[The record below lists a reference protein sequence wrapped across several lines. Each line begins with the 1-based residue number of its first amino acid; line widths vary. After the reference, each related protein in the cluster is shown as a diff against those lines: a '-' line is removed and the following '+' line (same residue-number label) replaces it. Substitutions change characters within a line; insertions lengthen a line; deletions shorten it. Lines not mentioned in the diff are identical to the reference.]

1 MSLPNDRERLG
12 AMVIGAILLG
22 GLPTFNL
29 VPKLRRRHFP
39 TPRQQAVFSAFARLG
54 REKSEIN
61 YGIVATNIAGTTDSE
76 QFEDKETGKSHLN
89 AFLQACLLETPTHEH
104 IRFLA
109 GELIEQSVRDRWVTY
124 ATEEIPQLA
133 NNNSNTMET
142 VNATINEQKD
152 KLFSELMNYKD
163 DTLSTKEIIEQYDD
177 PEHQQKFIP
186 TGYEKLDE
194 LLGEG
199 LGAGELSIVAAR
211 TSEGKTSLAL
221 NIALNVA
228 QLNQSVLFVSI
239 EMNHRRLI
247 ERSIITTSGIAKTDM
262 PLSANEQATMETAKR
277 CLSRYPIDIV
287 HDSWLTIAKL
297 RGKLEERKLQRET
310 DLLIVDYL
318 QLMHADRESG
328 NRTQDVSFISA
339 GLKQIATDYDVPV
352 LAVAQLSRETDKR
365 VNKEPKLTDLR
376 ESGSIEQDADVVLL
390 LQRQDQGLSE
400 MEWIAKHNDKTPYP
414 AGLTRVNVAKNRH
427 GARGTILFEAIP
439 HLFAFEELGR
449 MSYENS
455 V

>member
-22 GLPTFNL
+22 GLLTFNL
-29 VPKLRRRHFP
+29 VPKLRRKHFP
-39 TPRQQAVFSAFARLG
+39 TPRQQAVYSAFARLG

-61 YGIVATNIAGTTDSE
+61 YGIVASSIVGTKE
-76 QFEDKETGKSHLN
+76 AELFEDKETGQSQLN
-89 AFLQACLLETPTHEH
+89 AFLQACLLETPTPDH

-109 GELIEQSVRDRWVTY
+109 GELIQQSVKDRLVTY
-124 ATEEIPQLA
+124 ATEEIPKLV

-142 VNATINEQKD
+142 VNALITEEKD
-152 KLFSELMNYKD
+152 KLLSELMNYKD
-163 DTLSTKEIIEQYDD
+163 ETLSTKEIIEQFDD
-177 PEHQQKFIP
+177 PDSQQRFVP
-186 TGYEKLDE
+186 TGYPVLDD

-221 NIALNVA
+221 NIALQVA
-228 QLNQSVLFVSI
+228 QLNRSVLFVSI

-247 ERSIITTSGIAKTDM
+247 ERSIITTSGVPKTED
-262 PLSANEQATMETAKR
+262 PLSAQELASIEIAKR
-277 CLSRYPIDIV
+277 CISMYPIDII

-297 RGKLEERKLQRET
+297 RAKMEERKLQRET
-310 DLLIVDYL
+310 ELLIVDYL
-318 QLMHADRESG
+318 QLMKADRESG
-328 NRTQDVSFISA
+328 NRAQDVSYISA

-352 LAVAQLSRETDKR
+352 LAVAQLSRETDR
-365 VNKEPKLTDLR
+365 RSDKEPKLTDLR

-390 LQRQDQGLSE
+390 LQRLDMGMSE
-400 MEWIAKHNDKTPYP
+400 KEWDEKHNGNTSYP
-414 AGLTRVNVAKNRH
+414 AGLTRVKVAKNRH
-427 GARGTILFEAIP
+427 GARGTLLFEAIP

-449 MSYENS
+449 MSYGT
-455 V
+455 